1 MNNID
6 ILSRDKID
14 NEAEK
19 FLMKYRPN
27 ALKEATKLDL
37 EALIENDLEVEI
49 DYQNLDKNH
58 QILGAT
64 IFRDGYMEV
73 YNNEKK
79 ELKKFNSNTMIF
91 DIQLSEDYKQAGRF
105 LFTLAHEIGHWVLH
119 KKYFFIDEGQQSIF
133 DYCSEDEKSSIICV
147 KRSEVDMIRVKKKT
161 EGEWLEWQA
170 DNFASSILMPK
181 QVFKLTY
188 EELKKKNLDKEKI
201 LEELSRIFGAS
212 KKACE
217 IRINILY
224 NKSTSYDN
232 QTSIEIE

>member
-1 MNNID
+1 
-6 ILSRDKID
+6 
-14 NEAEK
+14 
-19 FLMKYRPN
+19 
-27 ALKEATKLDL
+27 
-37 EALIENDLEVEI
+37 
-49 DYQNLDKNH
+49 
-58 QILGAT
+58 
-64 IFRDGYMEV
+64 
-73 YNNEKK
+73 
-79 ELKKFNSNTMIF
+79 
-91 DIQLSEDYKQAGRF
+91 
-105 LFTLAHEIGHWVLH
+105 
-119 KKYFFIDEGQQSIF
+119 
-133 DYCSEDEKSSIICV
+133 
-147 KRSEVDMIRVKKKT
+147 MIRVKKKT